1 MSNDPKTSLDA
12 PKDTFRL
19 QPSPPSSID
28 GDPDNCEVHH
38 PASDPDPRTSQYT
51 SVRSVPGRM
60 TDGGR
65 TTSIVN
71 SVRTQDRRASSA
83 ASVQRAGMTLS
94 KLFKPERKV
103 GKAPG
108 FARELRMILS
118 DSCMSYSPT
127 LMSAYKVLM
136 WSNRA

>member
-1 MSNDPKTSLDA
+1 MSNDPKTSLDT

-19 QPSPPSSID
+19 RPSMPSSID
-28 GDPDNCEVHH
+28 GDPDNCEIHY
-38 PASDPDPRTSQYT
+38 PASNLDPRMSRHT

-60 TDGGR
+60 ADGGR

-71 SVRTQDRRASSA
+71 SVRTQDLRASSA
-83 ASVQRAGMTLS
+83 ASVQRVGTTLS

-108 FARELRMILS
+108 FTRELRMILS
-118 DSCMSYSPT
+118 DSCTSYSHECI
-127 LMSAYKVLM
+127 
-136 WSNRA
+136 